1 MHFSRV
7 STTTTI
13 PAPAAVPAPA
23 STTTIPAPAA
33 VPAPASAAAAV
44 PAKTQ
49 PRIPGPAHTAASSPV
64 PAAASAPA
72 PGSPAACS
80 LLPGLL
86 ILLQP
91 DCGRHRQVRCPGPQ
105 PLLEREGVR
114 GDLEVRVQGLRAARG
129 QGVLPVHGHG
139 ARVPGHPRQAE

>member
-1 MHFSRV
+1 MDWQYSLA
-7 STTTTI
+7 TTTI

-23 STTTIPAPAA
+23 
-33 VPAPASAAAAV
+33 AAAAV

-49 PRIPGPAHTAASSPV
+49 PRIPGPARTAATSPV

-72 PGSPAACS
+72 PGSQAACS
-80 LLPGLL
+80 LLPSLLL
-86 ILLQP
+86 ILQP
-91 DCGRHRQVRCPGPQ
+91 DCWRHGKVRCPGPQ

-139 ARVPGHPRQAE
+139 ARVP